1 MGYPST
7 LLSLLV
13 LSISVS
19 NIYATVAI
27 AVPAIT
33 IPAVAISAD
42 LATTA
47 AAIGLVKLKTAA
59 VLAVTSRSRRST
71 IAEVFKFSFISFSLS
86 LFIEPSV

>member
-7 LLSLLV
+7 ILSILV

-27 AVPAIT
+27 AVPAIA
-33 IPAVAISAD
+33 IPSVVVTAD

-59 VLAVTSRSRRST
+59 ILAATRSRRSP
-71 IAEVFKFSFISFSLS
+71 IAEVIKINFYQIHNCLS
-86 LFIEPSV
+86 LLVE

>member
-47 AAIGLVKLKTAA
+47 AALGLVKLKTAA
-59 VLAVTSRSRRST
+59 ILAATRSRRST
-71 IAEVFKFSFISFSLS
+71 IVEVFKFFFLIFTIS
-86 LFIEPSV
+86 VDM

>member
-59 VLAVTSRSRRST
+59 VLAVASSRSRRST
-71 IAEVFKFSFISFSLS
+71 IAEVFKQNFL
-86 LFIEPSV
+86 LFHFYCLCL